1 MMKRILSFL
10 LMFVLLFALNSYAAT
25 DEERI
30 PDYLRIYIDGDSVKE
45 GKEIDLMQKSTLKLS
60 AKAFPSTA
68 SNGVKW
74 YSSDEDIAT
83 VSSSGVVTA
92 LEEGQC
98 RIYVR
103 SAEKSSRKTY
113 ITLNV
118 TEYVRYPDKLTL
130 DLPKDAVLET
140 GNTVKFNVKFFP
152 EDTTERRLHWMAIG
166 GNASV
171 TQDGEVTILN
181 KGKVTVRVY
190 SDNLKCSAEYTFD
203 AKYRDNHFEE
213 IGECLNLA
221 DNRSIVF
228 TFDEDVNIQSA
239 INNIFSSVSADG
251 NGAGTEVN
259 VSVSKNTITVTP
271 KTVWNKGENYIF
283 IRENLMDIKGVK
295 LNKNIK
301 YKVNVR

>member
-10 LMFVLLFALNSYAAT
+10 LIFVLMFSFSAYAA
-25 DEERI
+25 DDDARI
-30 PDYLRIYIDGDSVKE
+30 PEYLRIYIDGDSVKE
-45 GKEIDLMQKSTLKLS
+45 GKEIDLMEKSTLKLT
-60 AKAFPSTA
+60 AKTFPSSA
-68 SNGVKW
+68 SDGVKW

-98 RIYVR
+98 RIYAR
-103 SAEKSSRKTY
+103 SSVKSSRKTY

-118 TEYVRYPDKLTL
+118 TVYIRYPDKITL
-130 DLPKDAVLET
+130 EMEKNTVLET
-140 GNTVKFNVKFFP
+140 GNKVKFNVNFYP
-152 EDTTERRLHWMAIG
+152 EDTTETRLHWMIIG

-171 TQDGEVTILN
+171 SQNGEVTILN

-213 IGECLNLA
+213 IGECFNLA

-228 TFDEDVNIQSA
+228 TFDKDVNIQSA

-251 NGAGTEVN
+251 NGALTEVF
-259 VSVSKNTITVTP
+259 VTVEGKTVKVTP

-283 IRENLMDIKGVK
+283 IRENLMDINGVK

-301 YKVNVR
+301 YKVNAR

>member
-10 LMFVLLFALNSYAAT
+10 LLFVLLFSLNSYAAT

-45 GKEIDLMQKSTLKLS
+45 GKEIDLMQKSTLKLT
-60 AKAFPSTA
+60 AKTFPSSA
-68 SNGVKW
+68 SDGVKW

-98 RIYVR
+98 RIYAR
-103 SAEKSSRKTY
+103 SSVKSSRKTY

-118 TEYVRYPDKLTL
+118 TEYVRYPDKVSLEL
-130 DLPKDAVLET
+130 EKDAVLET
-140 GNTVKFNVKFFP
+140 GNTIKINAKYYP
-152 EDTTERRLHWMAIG
+152 EDTTERRLHWMIIG
-166 GNASV
+166 GNARV
-171 TQDGEVTILN
+171 TQEGEVTILN

-213 IGECLNLA
+213 IGECFNLA

-228 TFDEDVNIQSA
+228 TFDKDVNIQSA

-283 IRENLMDIKGVK
+283 IRETISDINGVK

>member
-1 MMKRILSFL
+1 MMKRVLSLLLIFFL
-10 LMFVLLFALNSYAAT
+10 LFSLSVFAAT
-25 DEERI
+25 DEDRI

-45 GKEIDLMQKSTLKLS
+45 GKEIDLMQKSTLKLT
-60 AKAFPSTA
+60 AKTFPSSA

-98 RIYVR
+98 RIYAR
-103 SAEKSSRKTY
+103 SSVKSSRKTY

-118 TEYVRYPDKLTL
+118 TEYIRYPDKVTL
-130 DLPKDAVLET
+130 EMEKDTVLET
-140 GNTVKFNVKFFP
+140 GNTIKFNAKYYP
-152 EDTTERRLHWMAIG
+152 EDTTEKRLHWMIIG

-171 TQDGEVTILN
+171 TQSGEVTIHN
-181 KGKVTVRVY
+181 KGKITVRVY

-203 AKYRDNHFEE
+203 AKYRDNHFEQV
-213 IGECLNLA
+213 GECFNLA

-239 INNIFSSVSADG
+239 VNNIFSSSSADG
-251 NGAGTEVN
+251 NGAVIEVN

-283 IRENLMDIKGVK
+283 IRENLIDTNGVK

-301 YKVNVR
+301 YKVNAR

>member
-1 MMKRILSFL
+1 MKRILSFL
-10 LMFVLLFALNSYAAT
+10 LMFVLLFSLTSYAAT
-25 DEERI
+25 DEDRI

-60 AKAFPSTA
+60 AKTFPSSA
-68 SNGVKW
+68 SNSVKW
-74 YSSDEDIAT
+74 YSSDEKIAT

-118 TEYVRYPDKLTL
+118 TEYVRYPDKVTL
-130 DLPKDAVLET
+130 DMEKDAVLET
-140 GNTVKFNVKFFP
+140 GNTIKINAKYYP
-152 EDTTERRLHWMAIG
+152 EETTERRLHWMAIG

-190 SDNLKCSAEYTFD
+190 SDNLKCSAEYSFD
-203 AKYRDNHFEE
+203 AKYNQGHFEQ
-213 IGECLNLA
+213 IGECFNLA
-221 DNRSIVF
+221 EERSIVF
-228 TFDEDVNIQSA
+228 TFDADVNIQSA
-239 INNIFSSVSADG
+239 VNSIFSSVSADG
-251 NGAGTEVN
+251 NGALTEILVRVN
-259 VSVSKNTITVTP
+259 GKTVTVTP
-271 KTVWNKGENYIF
+271 KIAWKKGENYIF
-283 IRENLMDIKGVK
+283 IRENLMDINGVK

>member
-10 LMFVLLFALNSYAAT
+10 LMFVLLFALTSYAAT

-45 GKEIDLMQKSTLKLS
+45 GKEIDLMQKSALKLS
-60 AKAFPSTA
+60 AKTFPSSA
-68 SNGVKW
+68 SNSVKW

-118 TEYVRYPDKLTL
+118 TKYVRYPDKLTL
-130 DLPKDAVLET
+130 DLQKDAVLET
-140 GNTVKFNVKFFP
+140 GNTVKFNVKFYP

-190 SDNLKCSAEYTFD
+190 SDNLKCSAEYSFD
-203 AKYRDNHFEE
+203 AKYNQGHFEQ
-213 IGECLNLA
+213 IGECFNLA
-221 DNRSIVF
+221 ESRSIVF
-228 TFDEDVNIQSA
+228 TFDADVNIQSA
-239 INNIFSSVSADG
+239 VNSIFSSVSADG
-251 NGAGTEVN
+251 NGALTESLVT
-259 VSVSKNTITVTP
+259 VEGKTVKVTP
-271 KTVWNKGENYIF
+271 KIAWNKGENYIF
-283 IRENLMDIKGVK
+283 IRENLMGINGVK

-301 YKVNVR
+301 YKVNAR

>member
-10 LMFVLLFALNSYAAT
+10 LIFVLMFSLSAYAA
-25 DEERI
+25 DDDDRI
-30 PDYLRIYIDGDSVKE
+30 PEYLRIYIDGDSVKE
-45 GKEIDLMQKSTLKLS
+45 GKEIDLMQKSTLKLT
-60 AKAFPSTA
+60 AKTFPSSA
-68 SNGVKW
+68 SDGVKW

-103 SAEKSSRKTY
+103 SSVKSSRKTY

-118 TEYVRYPDKLTL
+118 TEYVRYPDKVTL
-130 DLPKDAVLET
+130 DMEKDAVLET
-140 GNTVKFNVKFFP
+140 GNTIKINAKYYP
-152 EDTTERRLHWMAIG
+152 EDTTERRLHWMIIG

-190 SDNLKCSAEYTFD
+190 SDDLKCSAEYSFD
-203 AKYRDNHFEE
+203 AKYKENHFNEV
-213 IGECLNLA
+213 GECFNIA
-221 DNRSIVF
+221 NNRSIVF
-228 TFDEDVNIQSA
+228 TFDENVNISSA
-239 INNIFSSVSADG
+239 VNSIFSSSSADG
-251 NGAGTEVN
+251 NGALTEVF
-259 VSVSKNTITVTP
+259 VSVEGKTVKVTP
-271 KTVWNKGENYIF
+271 KTVWNKGDNYIF
-283 IRENLMDIKGVK
+283 IRETISDINGVK

-301 YKVNVR
+301 YKMNVR